1 MKVYASPMPLLA
13 THVALALLSKAKV
26 SSCSSAS
33 NGAHSDWSA
42 VLLLSPVAISML
54 TERVCES
61 TTVTTAEGVLAPARS
76 KWFRVRVRD
85 RVRVRVRV
93 MVRVSVRVWVRG

>member
-1 MKVYASPMPLLA
+1 MPLL
-13 THVALALLSKAKV
+13 SKGNV

-42 VLLLSPVAISML
+42 VLLLLLLLVAMSML
-54 TERVCES
+54 TARVCES
-61 TTVTTAEGVLAPARS
+61 TTVTTAEGVLAPASS
-76 KWFRVRVRD
+76 KWFRVRVRVRVRVWVWV

-93 MVRVSVRVWVRG
+93 

>member
-1 MKVYASPMPLLA
+1 MPLL
-13 THVALALLSKAKV
+13 SKGNV
-26 SSCSSAS
+26 SSCSSES

-42 VLLLSPVAISML
+42 VLPLPPVEIFML

-61 TTVTTAEGVLAPARS
+61 TTVTTAEGVLALASS

-93 MVRVSVRVWVRG
+93 RVWVRV